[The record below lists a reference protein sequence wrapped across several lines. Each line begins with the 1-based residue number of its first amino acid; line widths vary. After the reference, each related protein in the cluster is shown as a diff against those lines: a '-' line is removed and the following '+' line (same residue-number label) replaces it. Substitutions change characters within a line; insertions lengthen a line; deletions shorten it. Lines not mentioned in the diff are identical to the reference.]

1 MHWAIVFFAAVF
13 LLLTCHDNEQ
23 AAKAKAAEEARIE
36 REVARR
42 VEKARKEIAERDA
55 LFHTVSWIVLVV
67 LTCGGVAKFVWFR
80 RPRFTAPVMP
90 VMPTTRAVQYS
101 PRSYV
106 IQQPRPQRVNYQ
118 APRAGRVLDL
128 RPAVS
133 SPPVQ
138 QQPGS
143 IRRRRRRRW
152 NRDPGGQPDPPRRY
166 HGTPPRS

>member
-1 MHWAIVFFAAVF
+1 MHWAIIAAVALF
-13 LLLTCHDNEQ
+13 MLFTCQDNERS
-23 AAKAKAAEEARIE
+23 AKAKAAEEARIE

-42 VEKARKEIAERDA
+42 VEVARKEMAERDA

-67 LTCGGVAKFVWFR
+67 LTCGGVAKFIWFR
-80 RPRFTAPVMP
+80 QPRFTSPVMPVIP

-101 PRSYV
+101 PPAYV
-106 IQQPRPQRVNYQ
+106 IQQPRPQRVDYQ

-138 QQPGS
+138 QQPGW
-143 IRRRRRRRW
+143 IRRRRRRRR

-166 HGTPPRS
+166 R